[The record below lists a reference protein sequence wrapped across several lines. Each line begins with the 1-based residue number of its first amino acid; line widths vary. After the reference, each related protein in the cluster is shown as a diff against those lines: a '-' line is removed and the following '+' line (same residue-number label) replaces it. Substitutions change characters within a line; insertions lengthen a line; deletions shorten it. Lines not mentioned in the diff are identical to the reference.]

1 MMGKEGLSACIR
13 AVLAVDTLLTKMDKN
28 VVLLLLKIMYTGIVL
43 SEQCEHVTDDEDSI
57 EKLFPLT
64 PLIFSSK
71 NEKHFYI
78 LSLSLIM
85 FSNVPARLS
94 WWGTLRM
101 GPGDSASAGL
111 VGESATLQY

>member
-1 MMGKEGLSACIR
+1 MSCYAIEKY
-13 AVLAVDTLLTKMDKN
+13 VY
-28 VVLLLLKIMYTGIVL
+28 YTGIVL
-43 SEQCEHVTDDEDSI
+43 SEQCEHVTGDEDSI

-64 PLIFSSK
+64 PLIVSSK

-101 GPGDSASAGL
+101 GPGHSASVGL
-111 VGESATLQY
+111 VGELATLKH